1 MQILI
6 QFLGGAAVAGLFNVI
21 LAILNRHWKKKDDA
35 ANGHDSIKAELAAIR
50 TELTNHIEEDREMD
64 IRQARRDVLRFN
76 DEVRRGVQHTAESY
90 DDILE
95 AIDAYE
101 HYCDTHPGFENNK
114 AVLAI
119 SNIKRVYQERLIKN
133 DFL

>member
-1 MQILI
+1 MQIIL
-6 QFLGGAAVAGLFNVI
+6 QFLGGAAVAGMFNVI

-35 ANGHDSIKAELAAIR
+35 ANGHDSIKTELAAIR

-95 AIDAYE
+95 SIDAYE

-119 SNIKRVYQERLIKN
+119 SNIKRVYQDRLIKN